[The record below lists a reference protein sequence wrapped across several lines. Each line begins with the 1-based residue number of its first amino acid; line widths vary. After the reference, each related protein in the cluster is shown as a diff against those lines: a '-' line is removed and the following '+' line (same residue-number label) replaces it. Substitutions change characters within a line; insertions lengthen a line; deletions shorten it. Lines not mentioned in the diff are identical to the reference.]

1 MMQSR
6 LQRCLM
12 VAATV
17 AVAGGWLA
25 PGSAHAQV
33 LDLRVHHAPLA
44 PGLRMRPKPPAKSAS
59 PATPSRS
66 ATSTLELTATAP
78 SRATAAAATS
88 PTVAVPPLRIAPPRR
103 VAPSR
108 APLPDSP
115 PAALPSS
122 FGSVQL
128 GFGVDGAARRDD
140 RRTLDGV
147 LPAALTSRTTRALGF
162 GDVAVGSRGFG
173 VRSLATFMAL
183 NFQTSTVLQPLP
195 IPDAINK
202 SGFAQVRSGWAE
214 VRNISE
220 LPWTKPLRVRA
231 GRHYASTVWPT
242 HFDGATFGWDTPVV
256 QAAVFGG
263 TAVLDFNDDAVALAN
278 TSTRGVSGASVVV
291 ALRNSKRKTPMT
303 ISVDALQAYDH
314 SHSTLTVAY
323 QPRRDVFAS
332 VSARTL
338 DRSLVQERL
347 QVRAIISDISQVS
360 IDIEHRHDNDWQWDP
375 SWVRDDTSV
384 GAAKRYLELGPM
396 TPQFH
401 AALRGGTVLLDN
413 IDLFGRAAVAVDRST
428 VRDRNTLRPSWYE
441 VGGGAELRLRR
452 AVALT
457 ASSLF
462 RDLRRRI
469 TPPTVD
475 VRAAAGQPLLLDAHY
490 GEQSILEGGTGLKL
504 TLGAKRFSIATEF
517 YVRRTKFA
525 ETYVDQQQR
534 VDATPI
540 IPGVTFVGGGRIK
553 LDAWV
558 SKRFRI
564 LAVYELTS
572 RFRRA
577 PELNGFN
584 SLRVAL
590 EGAF

>member
-1 MMQSR
+1 MKQSR
-6 LQRCLM
+6 LQRRCLLT
-12 VAATV
+12 ATV
-17 AVAGGWLA
+17 ALAGGWLA
-25 PGSAHAQV
+25 PGRGQAQV
-33 LDLRVHHAPLA
+33 IDLRVHHAPLS
-44 PGLRMRPKPPAKSAS
+44 PGLRMRPKPAVTSATTGTNLGR
-59 PATPSRS
+59 PATGPLAVTSTVPSRS
-66 ATSTLELTATAP
+66 VAT
-78 SRATAAAATS
+78 TS
-88 PTVAVPPLRIAPPRR
+88 PTVAAPPLHLAPQRR
-103 VAPSR
+103 AAPSR
-108 APLPDSP
+108 ALLSE
-115 PAALPSS
+115 PAPTALPSS

-147 LPAALTSRTTRALGF
+147 LSTQLTSRTTRALGF

-173 VRSLATFMAL
+173 VRSLATFMAM
-183 NFQTSTVLQPLP
+183 NFQTSSALQPLP
-195 IPDAINK
+195 VPDAINK

-214 VRNISE
+214 VRNVSE

-242 HFDGATFGWDTPVV
+242 HFDGATVGWDTPVV

-303 ISVDALQAYDH
+303 ISLDALQAYDH
-314 SHSTLTVAY
+314 THSTLAIAY

-347 QVRAIISDISQVS
+347 QVRAIISEISQVS
-360 IDIEHRHDNDWQWDP
+360 IDIEHRHHNDWQWDP

-384 GAAKRYLELGPM
+384 GAAKRYLELGLM

-413 IDLFGRAAVAVDRST
+413 IDLFGRVAVAVDRSD

-441 VGGGAELRLRR
+441 IGGGAELRLRR

-469 TPPTVD
+469 TPPTID
-475 VRAAAGQPLLLDAHY
+475 VRTSAGQPLLLDAHY

-517 YVRRTKFA
+517 YMRRTKFA
-525 ETYVDQQQR
+525 ETYIDQQQL

-553 LDAWV
+553 LDAWI
-558 SKRFRI
+558 SQRFRI

-572 RFRRA
+572 RLRRA

>member
-1 MMQSR
+1 MKRPTLRHLGLS
-6 LQRCLM
+6 L
-12 VAATV
+12 AALAAASALGT
-17 AVAGGWLA
+17 AGRA
-25 PGSAHAQV
+25 QAQV
-33 LDLRVHHAPLA
+33 VDLRVHQAPLA
-44 PGLRMRPKPPAKSAS
+44 PGLRMRPKRTAAVVAS
-59 PATPSRS
+59 TINQPRTTRS
-66 ATSTLELTATAP
+66 TAAP
-78 SRATAAAATS
+78 SRTTAGRKLAINAPVAAAAS
-88 PTVAVPPLRIAPPRR
+88 KPV
-103 VAPSR
+103 
-108 APLPDSP
+108 PLPDAEST
-115 PAALPSS
+115 ALPSS
-122 FGSVQL
+122 FGSLQL
-128 GFGVDGAARRDD
+128 GFGVDGAARRDS
-140 RRTLDGV
+140 RLTLDGV
-147 LPAALTSRTTRALGF
+147 APDLNAQTTRALGF

-195 IPDAINK
+195 IADAINK
-202 SGFAQVRSGWAE
+202 TAYAQMRSGWAE
-214 VRNISE
+214 VRNVSE
-220 LPWTKPLRVRA
+220 MAWTKPLRVRA

-242 HFDGATFGWDTPVV
+242 HFDGATVGWDTPVV
-256 QAAVFGG
+256 QAAFFGG
-263 TAVLDFNDDAVALAN
+263 TAVLDFNDDAAAQAN

-303 ISVDALQAYDH
+303 ISFDALQAYDH

-323 QPRRDVFAS
+323 QPRRDLFAS

-338 DRSLVQERL
+338 DLNLVQERL
-347 QVRAIISDISQVS
+347 QVRAIVSDITQVS
-360 IDIEHRHDNDWQWDP
+360 LDVEHRHDNDWQWDP

-413 IDLFGRAAVAVDRST
+413 IDLFGRAAVAVDRSP

-441 VGGGAELRLRR
+441 FGGGAELRLRR

-469 TPPTVD
+469 TPPTID
-475 VRAAAGQPLLLDAHY
+475 VRSSDAQPLLLDAHY
-490 GEQSILEGGTGLKL
+490 GEQSILEGGTGVKL

-517 YVRRTKFA
+517 YLRRTKFA
-525 ETYVDQQQR
+525 ETYIDQQQL

-553 LDAWV
+553 IDAWI
-558 SKRFRI
+558 SARFRV
-564 LAVYELTS
+564 LAIYELTS

-584 SLRVAL
+584 SLRVVL